1 MVEVPSLPLMASG
14 YVGSPDDG
22 PMAATHPTA
31 APPPELD
38 MAAAQVTDI
47 VATLECSAELRY
59 KGILSEE
66 AFATTKAELLYR
78 LSAAK
83 RA

>member
-1 MVEVPSLPLMASG
+1 MPLMASG
-14 YVGSPDDG
+14 YVGNPDDG
-22 PMAATHPTA
+22 P
-31 APPPELD
+31 

-66 AFATTKAELLYR
+66 EFATTKAELLHR

>member
-1 MVEVPSLPLMASG
+1 MASG
-14 YVGSPDDG
+14 YVGNPDDG
-22 PMAATHPTA
+22 P
-31 APPPELD
+31 

-66 AFATTKAELLYR
+66 EFATTKAELLHR
-78 LSAAK
+78 L
-83 RA
+83 